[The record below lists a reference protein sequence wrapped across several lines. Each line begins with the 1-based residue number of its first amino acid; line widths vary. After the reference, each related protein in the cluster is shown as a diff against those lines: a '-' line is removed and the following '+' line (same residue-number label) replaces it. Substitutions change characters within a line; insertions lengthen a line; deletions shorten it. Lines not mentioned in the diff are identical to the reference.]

1 MFWGNPHY
9 TIPVSTFGR
18 RPLSSFRS
26 RKGLNPSVRSAIVF
40 IVGPSE
46 LPPGESTGTK
56 VQHSRPDDSP
66 GSRESDMCLASG
78 TFIPPEGAAVY
89 KRFLP
94 SDVWP
99 ILEMKHSLCRHQGGC
114 VYTLIKS
121 SVRCLCGGFALQAA
135 VKVVSSISSIL
146 RRPRALRHA
155 LLHQHN
161 LQLGAFL
168 ASFTALF
175 QGMSCLLRH
184 LLGQENATHGLL
196 AGLLAGTSMFLYKSS
211 TVALYMTSKLTEILY
226 MKGIEAGLLPYVQS
240 ADILLYAV
248 SMSLIIHVAI
258 LEPHN
263 LRPTYWKFLLKLTHG
278 Q

>member
-1 MFWGNPHY
+1 MYVW
-9 TIPVSTFGR
+9 
-18 RPLSSFRS
+18 
-26 RKGLNPSVRSAIVF
+26 AQ
-40 IVGPSE
+40 SE
-46 LPPGESTGTK
+46 LVAIAT
-56 VQHSRPDDSP
+56 D
-66 GSRESDMCLASG
+66 C
-78 TFIPPEGAAVY
+78 F
-89 KRFLP
+89 
-94 SDVWP
+94 
-99 ILEMKHSLCRHQGGC
+99 
-114 VYTLIKS
+114 S

-278 Q
+278 QLGEINRKLLDIYGTGASKLYPDFKPH